1 MRPLYNMGIRTYIC
15 IMYKFIIYVSTYVC
29 TNEMIL
35 LATLYIVYI
44 VYIYMYGGNGSMS
57 PPPQKKKNTCMQKII
72 ICRGQVG
79 WGGYGLPPPT
89 QYIKGIRS
97 EDERKKKVGDENCN

>member
-35 LATLYIVYI
+35 LATLYNSL
-44 VYIYMYGGNGSMS
+44 YIYVWGQWKHE
-57 PPPQKKKNTCMQKII
+57 PPPPKKKTHACK
-72 ICRGQVG
+72 R
-79 WGGYGLPPPT
+79 
-89 QYIKGIRS
+89 
-97 EDERKKKVGDENCN
+97 

>member
-29 TNEMIL
+29 TNEIIL

-44 VYIYMYGGNGSMS
+44 YIYVWGQWKHEP
-57 PPPQKKKNTCMQKII
+57 PPPQKKTNTCMQKII

-79 WGGYGLPPPT
+79 WGGYGLPPPPI
-89 QYIKGIRS
+89 Y
-97 EDERKKKVGDENCN
+97 

>member
-44 VYIYMYGGNGSMS
+44 YMYGGNGSMS
-57 PPPQKKKNTCMQKII
+57 PPPPKKTHACK
-72 ICRGQVG
+72 R
-79 WGGYGLPPPT
+79 
-89 QYIKGIRS
+89 
-97 EDERKKKVGDENCN
+97 